1 MGGDLPAS
9 MSAPLRIAVLGCG
22 YVGAEFARQ
31 ARAAGHDVLG
41 VVRSIDSRDRLRAE
55 GLAAEAF
62 DLFAGDWS
70 ALPAAFDV
78 VVYAASTGGGGP
90 EAYALAYDV
99 GVKRALAWA
108 AAVGAQTF
116 VFTSSTGVYRQDD
129 GRIVDEESVVGGA
142 PTADAILGG
151 ERAVLNSG
159 FAKARVLRFGGL
171 YGPGRHHLVDQLR
184 RGEHVIGGRVDHYIN
199 YLHRDDAASALLA
212 ALVAGPDGARVY
224 NVGDGCP
231 VTKEALARWI
241 AKRLGQPAPVFD
253 PSASAGPRVAKG
265 GRTQPSRIVAT
276 GRIRAELGWKPALA
290 DVFAG
295 LAPFLG

>member
-1 MGGDLPAS
+1 
-9 MSAPLRIAVLGCG
+9 MSAPLKIAVLGCG

-31 ARAAGHDVLG
+31 AHAAGHDVLG
-41 VVRSIDSRDRLRAE
+41 VVRSEASRDKLRA
-55 GLAAEAF
+55 GRLVAEAF
-62 DLFAGDWS
+62 DIQAGDWS
-70 ALPAAFDV
+70 VLPARFDA
-78 VVYAASTGGGGP
+78 VVYAASTSGGGP

-108 AAVGAQTF
+108 RAVGAHSF

-129 GRIVDEESVVGGA
+129 GGVVDEASPVGGA

-151 ERAVLNSG
+151 ERAVLASG

-184 RGEHVIGGRVDHYIN
+184 RGDNVIGGRVDHFIN
-199 YLHRDDAASALLA
+199 YLHRDDAASSILA
-212 ALVAGPDGARVY
+212 SVVGGPVGARVY
-224 NVGDGCP
+224 NVGDGKP

-241 AKRLGQPAPVFD
+241 AQRLGVAEPIFD
-253 PSASAGPRVAKG
+253 PSAPAGPRVAKG
-265 GRTQPSRIVAT
+265 GRTQPNRIVAT
-276 GRIRAELGWKPALA
+276 GLIRSELPWNPRYS

-295 LAPFLG
+295 LSELF

>member
-1 MGGDLPAS
+1 
-9 MSAPLRIAVLGCG
+9 MSAALKIAVLGCG

-31 ARAAGHDVLG
+31 AQAAGHAVLG
-41 VVRSIDSRDRLRAE
+41 VVRSEASRDKLRAA
-55 GLAAEAF
+55 GLTAEAF
-62 DLFAGDWS
+62 DLQSGDW
-70 ALPAAFDV
+70 AQLPKRFDA

-108 AAVGAQTF
+108 RDVGAQAF

-129 GRIVDEESVVGGA
+129 GGLVDEGSPVGGA

-151 ERAVLNSG
+151 ERAVLASG

-184 RGEHVIGGRVDHYIN
+184 RGDRVIGGRVDHFIN
-199 YLHRDDAASALLA
+199 YLHRDDAASSVLA
-212 ALVAGPDGARVY
+212 SLVGGPAGARVY
-224 NVGDGCP
+224 NVGDGQP

-241 AKRLGQPAPVFD
+241 ARRLGQPEPVFD
-253 PSASAGPRVAKG
+253 PSAPAGPRVAKG
-265 GRTQPSRIVAT
+265 GRTQPNRIVAT
-276 GRIRAELGWKPALA
+276 GLIRAELGWKPRFT

-295 LAPFLG
+295 LSGLC

>member
-1 MGGDLPAS
+1 MK
-9 MSAPLRIAVLGCG
+9 IAVLGCG

-31 ARAAGHDVLG
+31 AKAAGHEVLG
-41 VVRSIDSRDRLRAE
+41 VVRSEASRDKLRAE

-62 DLFAGDWS
+62 DLYAGDW
-70 ALPAAFDV
+70 ALLPKQFDAV
-78 VVYAASTGGGGP
+78 LYAASTGGGGP

-108 AAVGAQTF
+108 RDVGAQAF

-129 GRIVDEESVVGGA
+129 GTLVDEESVVGGA

-151 ERAVLNSG
+151 ERAVLSSG
-159 FAKARVLRFGGL
+159 FGKARVLRFGGL

-184 RGEHVIGGRVDHYIN
+184 RGERVIGGRVDHYIN
-199 YLHRDDAASALLA
+199 YLHRDDAASSVLA
-212 ALVAGPDGARVY
+212 ALGGGPAGARVY

-241 AKRLGQPAPVFD
+241 AERLGQSAPVFD
-253 PSASAGPRVAKG
+253 PSAPAGPRVAKG

-276 GRIRAELGWKPALA
+276 GRIRAELGWKPAFA

>member
-1 MGGDLPAS
+1 MK
-9 MSAPLRIAVLGCG
+9 IAVLGCG

-31 ARAAGHDVLG
+31 AKAAGHEVLG
-41 VVRSIDSRDRLRAE
+41 VVRSEASRDKLRAE
-55 GLAAEAF
+55 GLVAEAF
-62 DLFAGDWS
+62 DLYAGDW
-70 ALPAAFDV
+70 ARLPKQFDA

-108 AAVGAQTF
+108 RGVRAQAF
-116 VFTSSTGVYRQDD
+116 AFTSSTGVYRQDD
-129 GRIVDEESVVGGA
+129 GTLVDEESVVGGA

-151 ERAVLNSG
+151 ERAVLSSG
-159 FAKARVLRFGGL
+159 FTKARVLRFGGL
-171 YGPGRHHLVDQLR
+171 YGPGRHHMVDQLR
-184 RGEHVIGGRVDHYIN
+184 RGESVIGGRVDHYIN
-199 YLHRDDAASALLA
+199 YLHRDDAASSVLA
-212 ALVAGPDGARVY
+212 ALVGGPAGARVY

-241 AKRLGQPAPVFD
+241 AERLGQSAPVFD
-253 PSASAGPRVAKG
+253 PSAPAGPRVAKG

-276 GRIRAELGWKPALA
+276 GRIRAELGWKPAFA

>member
-1 MGGDLPAS
+1 MK
-9 MSAPLRIAVLGCG
+9 IVVLGCG

-31 ARAAGHDVLG
+31 AKAAGHEVLG
-41 VVRSIDSRDRLRAE
+41 VVRSEASRDKLRAE

-62 DLFAGDWS
+62 DLYAGDW
-70 ALPAAFDV
+70 ALLPKRFDA

-108 AAVGAQTF
+108 RDVGAQAF

-129 GRIVDEESVVGGA
+129 GTLVDEESVVGGA

-151 ERAVLNSG
+151 ERAVLSSG

-184 RGEHVIGGRVDHYIN
+184 RGENVIGGRVDHYIN
-199 YLHRDDAASALLA
+199 YLHRDDAASSVLA
-212 ALVAGPDGARVY
+212 ALVGGPAGARVY

-241 AKRLGQPAPVFD
+241 AERLGQSAPVFD
-253 PSASAGPRVAKG
+253 PSAPAGPRVAKG

-276 GRIRAELGWKPALA
+276 GRIRAELGWKPAFA

-295 LAPFLG
+295 LAPFVG

>member
-1 MGGDLPAS
+1 
-9 MSAPLRIAVLGCG
+9 MSVPLKIAVLGCG

-41 VVRSIDSRDRLRAE
+41 VVRSEASRDKLRAE

-62 DLFAGDWS
+62 DLQTGDWS
-70 ALPAAFDV
+70 VLPARFDA

-108 AAVGAQTF
+108 RAVGAHGF

-129 GRIVDEESVVGGA
+129 GGVVDEASPVGGA

-151 ERAVLNSG
+151 ERAVLASG

-184 RGEHVIGGRVDHYIN
+184 RGDIVIGGRVDHFIN
-199 YLHRDDAASALLA
+199 YLHRDDAASSILA
-212 ALVAGPDGARVY
+212 SIVGGPVGARVY
-224 NVGDGCP
+224 NVGDGKP
-231 VTKEALARWI
+231 VTKAALARWI
-241 AKRLGQPAPVFD
+241 AQRLGGAEPIFDASAP
-253 PSASAGPRVAKG
+253 AGPRVAKG
-265 GRTQPSRIVAT
+265 GRTQPNRIVAT
-276 GRIRAELGWKPALA
+276 GLIRAELAWNPRYS

-295 LAPFLG
+295 LAELF

>member
-1 MGGDLPAS
+1 MK
-9 MSAPLRIAVLGCG
+9 IAVLGCG

-31 ARAAGHDVLG
+31 AEAAGHEVLG
-41 VVRSIDSRDRLRAE
+41 VVRSEASRDKLRAE
-55 GLAAEAF
+55 GLAAEAL
-62 DLFAGDWS
+62 DLYAGDWS
-70 ALPAAFDV
+70 LLPGPFDA

-108 AAVGAQTF
+108 RDVGAKAF

-129 GRIVDEESVVGGA
+129 GRLVDEESVVGGA

-151 ERAVLNSG
+151 ERAVLSSG

-171 YGPGRHHLVDQLR
+171 YGPGRHHMVDQLR
-184 RGEHVIGGRVDHYIN
+184 RGDSVIGGRVDHYIN
-199 YLHRDDAASALLA
+199 YLHRDDAASSVLA
-212 ALVAGPDGARVY
+212 ALVGGPAGARVY

-241 AKRLGQPAPVFD
+241 AARLGRPAPVFD
-253 PSASAGPRVAKG
+253 PSAPAGPRVAKG

-276 GRIRAELGWKPALA
+276 GRIRAELGWSPVFI

-295 LAPFLG
+295 LIPFLG

>member
-1 MGGDLPAS
+1 MK
-9 MSAPLRIAVLGCG
+9 IAVLGCG

-31 ARAAGHDVLG
+31 AKAAGHEVLG
-41 VVRSIDSRDRLRAE
+41 IVRSEASRDKLRAE
-55 GLAAEAF
+55 GLVAEAF
-62 DLFAGDWS
+62 DLYAGDW
-70 ALPAAFDV
+70 ARLPKQFDA

-108 AAVGAQTF
+108 RGVGAQAF
-116 VFTSSTGVYRQDD
+116 AFTSSTGVYRQDD
-129 GRIVDEESVVGGA
+129 GTLVDEESVVGGA

-151 ERAVLNSG
+151 ERAVLASG

-184 RGEHVIGGRVDHYIN
+184 RGENVIGGRVDHYIN
-199 YLHRDDAASALLA
+199 YLHRDDAASSVLA
-212 ALVAGPDGARVY
+212 ALVGGPAGARVY

-241 AKRLGQPAPVFD
+241 AERLGQSAPVFD
-253 PSASAGPRVAKG
+253 PSAPAGPRVAKG

-276 GRIRAELGWKPALA
+276 GRIRAELGWKPAFA

>member
-1 MGGDLPAS
+1 MK
-9 MSAPLRIAVLGCG
+9 IAVLGCG

-31 ARAAGHDVLG
+31 AKAAGHEVLG
-41 VVRSIDSRDRLRAE
+41 VVRSEASRDKLRAE

-62 DLFAGDWS
+62 DLYAGDW
-70 ALPAAFDV
+70 ALLPKQFDA

-108 AAVGAQTF
+108 RGVGAQAF

-129 GRIVDEESVVGGA
+129 GTLVDEESVVGGA

-151 ERAVLNSG
+151 ERAVLSSG
-159 FAKARVLRFGGL
+159 FGKARVLRFGGL

-184 RGEHVIGGRVDHYIN
+184 RGERVIGGRVDHYIN
-199 YLHRDDAASALLA
+199 YLHRDDAASSVLA
-212 ALVAGPDGARVY
+212 ALGGGPAGARVY

-241 AKRLGQPAPVFD
+241 AERLGQSAPVFD
-253 PSASAGPRVAKG
+253 PSAPAGPRVAKG

-276 GRIRAELGWKPALA
+276 GRIRAELGWKPAFA

>member
-1 MGGDLPAS
+1 MK
-9 MSAPLRIAVLGCG
+9 IAVLGCG

-31 ARAAGHDVLG
+31 AKAAGHEVLG
-41 VVRSIDSRDRLRAE
+41 VVRSEASRDKLRAE
-55 GLAAEAF
+55 GLVAEAF
-62 DLFAGDWS
+62 DLYAGDW
-70 ALPAAFDV
+70 ALLPKQFDA

-108 AAVGAQTF
+108 RGVGAQAF
-116 VFTSSTGVYRQDD
+116 AFTSSTGVYRQDD
-129 GRIVDEESVVGGA
+129 GSLVDEESVVGGA

-151 ERAVLNSG
+151 ERAVLTSG

-171 YGPGRHHLVDQLR
+171 YGPGRHHMVDQLR
-184 RGEHVIGGRVDHYIN
+184 RGENVIGGRVDHYIN
-199 YLHRDDAASALLA
+199 YLHRDDAASSVHA
-212 ALVAGPDGARVY
+212 ALVGGPAGARVY

-241 AKRLGQPAPVFD
+241 AERLGQSAPVFD
-253 PSASAGPRVAKG
+253 PSAPAGPRVAKG

-276 GRIRAELGWKPALA
+276 GRIRAELGWKPAFA

-295 LAPFLG
+295 LAPFVG

>member
-1 MGGDLPAS
+1 
-9 MSAPLRIAVLGCG
+9 MSAPLKIAVLGCG

-41 VVRSIDSRDRLRAE
+41 VVRSEASRDKLRAE

-62 DLFAGDWS
+62 DLQTGDWS
-70 ALPAAFDV
+70 VLPARFDA

-108 AAVGAQTF
+108 RAVGAHGF

-129 GRIVDEESVVGGA
+129 GGVVDEASPVGGA

-151 ERAVLNSG
+151 ERAVLASG

-184 RGEHVIGGRVDHYIN
+184 RGDIVIGGRVDHFIN
-199 YLHRDDAASALLA
+199 YLHRDDAASSILA
-212 ALVAGPDGARVY
+212 SVVGGPVGARVY
-224 NVGDGCP
+224 NVGDGKP
-231 VTKEALARWI
+231 VTKAALARWI
-241 AKRLGQPAPVFD
+241 AQRLGGAEPIFDASAP
-253 PSASAGPRVAKG
+253 AGPRVAKG
-265 GRTQPSRIVAT
+265 GRTQPNRIVAT
-276 GRIRAELGWKPALA
+276 GLIRAELAWNPRYS

-295 LAPFLG
+295 LAELF

>member
-1 MGGDLPAS
+1 MK
-9 MSAPLRIAVLGCG
+9 IAVLGCG

-31 ARAAGHDVLG
+31 AKAAGHDLLG
-41 VVRSIDSRDRLRAE
+41 VVRSEASRDKLRGE
-55 GLAAEAF
+55 GIAAEAF
-62 DLFAGDWS
+62 DLYAGDW
-70 ALPAAFDV
+70 ALLPNQFDA

-99 GVKRALAWA
+99 GVRRALAWA
-108 AAVGAQTF
+108 REVGAQAF

-151 ERAVLNSG
+151 ERAVLSSG

-171 YGPGRHHLVDQLR
+171 YGPGRHHMVDQLR
-184 RGEHVIGGRVDHYIN
+184 RGDHVIGGRVDHYIN
-199 YLHRDDAASALLA
+199 YLHRDDAASSVLA
-212 ALVAGPDGARVY
+212 AIIAGPAGARVY
-224 NVGDGCP
+224 NVGDGYP

-241 AKRLGQPAPVFD
+241 AERLGQSAPIFD
-253 PSASAGPRVAKG
+253 SSAPAGPRVAKG

-276 GRIRAELGWKPALA
+276 GRIRSELSWKPVFA

-295 LAPFLG
+295 LAAFLG

>member
-1 MGGDLPAS
+1 MK
-9 MSAPLRIAVLGCG
+9 IAVLGCG

-31 ARAAGHDVLG
+31 AKAAGHEVLG
-41 VVRSIDSRDRLRAE
+41 VVRSEASRDKLRAE

-62 DLFAGDWS
+62 DLYAGDW
-70 ALPAAFDV
+70 AMLPKQFDA

-108 AAVGAQTF
+108 RGVGAEAF
-116 VFTSSTGVYRQDD
+116 AFTSSTGVYRQDD
-129 GRIVDEESVVGGA
+129 GTLVDEESIVGGA

-151 ERAVLNSG
+151 ERAVLSSG
-159 FAKARVLRFGGL
+159 FTKARVLRFGGL
-171 YGPGRHHLVDQLR
+171 YGPGRHHMVDQLR
-184 RGEHVIGGRVDHYIN
+184 RGESVIGGRVDHYIN
-199 YLHRDDAASALLA
+199 YLHRDDAASSVLA
-212 ALVAGPDGARVY
+212 ALVGGPAGARVY

-241 AKRLGQPAPVFD
+241 AERLGQSAPVFD
-253 PSASAGPRVAKG
+253 PSAPAGPRVAKG
-265 GRTQPSRIVAT
+265 GRTRPSRIVAT
-276 GRIRAELGWKPALA
+276 GRIRAELGWKPAFA

>member
-1 MGGDLPAS
+1 

-199 YLHRDDAASALLA
+199 YLHLDDAASALLA

-253 PSASAGPRVAKG
+253 PSAPAGPRVAKG
-265 GRTQPSRIVAT
+265 GRTQPSRLVAT
-276 GRIRAELGWKPALA
+276 GRIRAELAWKPALA

>member
-1 MGGDLPAS
+1 MK
-9 MSAPLRIAVLGCG
+9 IAILGCG

-41 VVRSIDSRDRLRAE
+41 VVRSEASRDKLRGE
-55 GLAAEAF
+55 GIAAEAF
-62 DLFAGDWS
+62 DLYAGDW
-70 ALPAAFDV
+70 ALLPKQFDA

-108 AAVGAQTF
+108 AAVGAQAF

-151 ERAVLNSG
+151 ERAVLDSG

-171 YGPGRHHLVDQLR
+171 YGPGRHHMVDQLR
-184 RGEHVIGGRVDHYIN
+184 RGDNVIGGRVDHYIN
-199 YLHRDDAASALLA
+199 YLHRDDAASSILA
-212 ALVAGPDGARVY
+212 AVVGGPAAARVY
-224 NVGDGCP
+224 NVGDGHP

-241 AKRLGQPAPVFD
+241 AERLGQSAPVFD
-253 PSASAGPRVAKG
+253 PSAPAGPRVAKG

-276 GRIRAELGWKPALA
+276 GRIRSELGWKPAFS

-295 LAPFLG
+295 LASFLG

>member
-1 MGGDLPAS
+1 
-9 MSAPLRIAVLGCG
+9 MSAPLKIAVLGCG

-31 ARAAGHDVLG
+31 ARAAGHEVLG
-41 VVRSIDSRDRLRAE
+41 VVRSEGSRDKLRAE

-62 DLFAGDWS
+62 DLYSGDW
-70 ALPAAFDV
+70 ALLPGRFDA

-90 EAYALAYDV
+90 EAYALAYDT
-99 GVKRALAWA
+99 GVRRALAWA
-108 AAVGAQTF
+108 RDVGSQNF

-129 GRIVDEESVVGGA
+129 GRIVDEDSVVGGA

-151 ERAVLNSG
+151 ERAVLSSG
-159 FAKARVLRFGGL
+159 LANARVLRFGGL

-184 RGEHVIGGRVDHYIN
+184 RGENVIGGRVDHYIN
-199 YLHRDDAASALLA
+199 YLHRDDAASAVLA
-212 ALVAGPDGARVY
+212 ALVGGPVGARVY
-224 NVGDGCP
+224 NVADGRP
-231 VTKEALARWI
+231 VTKESLARWI
-241 AKRLGQPAPVFD
+241 AERLGQGAPVFD
-253 PSASAGPRVAKG
+253 PKAPAGPRVAKG

-276 GRIRAELGWKPALA
+276 GRIRTELGWKPAFA

>member
-1 MGGDLPAS
+1 
-9 MSAPLRIAVLGCG
+9 MSAPLKIAVLGCG

-41 VVRSIDSRDRLRAE
+41 VVRSEASRDKLRAE

-62 DLFAGDWS
+62 DLQTGDWS
-70 ALPAAFDV
+70 VLPARFDA

-108 AAVGAQTF
+108 RAVGAHGF

-129 GRIVDEESVVGGA
+129 GGVVDEASPVGGA

-151 ERAVLNSG
+151 ERAVLASG

-184 RGEHVIGGRVDHYIN
+184 RGDIVIGGRVDHFIN
-199 YLHRDDAASALLA
+199 YLHRDDAASSILA
-212 ALVAGPDGARVY
+212 SIVGGPVGARVY
-224 NVGDGCP
+224 NVGDGKP
-231 VTKEALARWI
+231 VTKAALARWI
-241 AKRLGQPAPVFD
+241 AQRLGGAEPIFDASAP
-253 PSASAGPRVAKG
+253 AGPRVAKG
-265 GRTQPSRIVAT
+265 GRTQPNRIVAT
-276 GRIRAELGWKPALA
+276 GLIRAELAWNPRYS

-295 LAPFLG
+295 LAELF

>member
-1 MGGDLPAS
+1 MK
-9 MSAPLRIAVLGCG
+9 IAVLGCG

-31 ARAAGHDVLG
+31 AKAAGHEVLG
-41 VVRSIDSRDRLRAE
+41 VVRSEASRDKLRAE
-55 GLAAEAF
+55 GLVAEAF
-62 DLFAGDWS
+62 DLYAGDW
-70 ALPAAFDV
+70 ARLPKQFDA

-108 AAVGAQTF
+108 RGVGAQAF
-116 VFTSSTGVYRQDD
+116 AFTSSTGVYRQDD
-129 GRIVDEESVVGGA
+129 GTLVDEVSVVGGA

-151 ERAVLNSG
+151 ERAVLSSG
-159 FAKARVLRFGGL
+159 FTKARVLRFGGL
-171 YGPGRHHLVDQLR
+171 YGPGRHHMVDQLR
-184 RGEHVIGGRVDHYIN
+184 RGESVIGGRVDHYIN
-199 YLHRDDAASALLA
+199 YLHRDDAASSVLA
-212 ALVAGPDGARVY
+212 ALVGGPVGARVY

-241 AKRLGQPAPVFD
+241 AERLGQSAPVFD
-253 PSASAGPRVAKG
+253 PSAPAGPRVAKG

-276 GRIRAELGWKPALA
+276 GRIRAELGWKPAFA

>member
-1 MGGDLPAS
+1 MK
-9 MSAPLRIAVLGCG
+9 IAILGCG

-31 ARAAGHDVLG
+31 AKAAGHEVLG
-41 VVRSIDSRDRLRAE
+41 VVRSETSRDKLRAE

-62 DLFAGDWS
+62 DLYAGDW
-70 ALPAAFDV
+70 ALLPKRVDA

-90 EAYALAYDV
+90 EAYALAYDI

-108 AAVGAQTF
+108 REAGAQAF

-129 GRIVDEESVVGGA
+129 GRIVDEDSVVGGA

-151 ERAVLNSG
+151 ERAVLSSG

-171 YGPGRHHLVDQLR
+171 YGPGRHHMVDQLR
-184 RGEHVIGGRVDHYIN
+184 RGENVIGGRVDHYIN
-199 YLHRDDAASALLA
+199 YLHRDDAASSVLA
-212 ALVAGPDGARVY
+212 ALVAGPIGARVY
-224 NVGDGCP
+224 NVGDGRP

-241 AKRLGQPAPVFD
+241 AERLGQSAPVFD
-253 PSASAGPRVAKG
+253 PSAPAGPRVAKG

-276 GRIRAELGWKPALA
+276 GRIREELGWKPVFPN
-290 DVFAG
+290 VFAG
-295 LAPFLG
+295 LSPFLG

>member
-1 MGGDLPAS
+1 MGGLLPAQV
-9 MSAPLRIAVLGCG
+9 SASLKIAVLGCG

-41 VVRSIDSRDRLRAE
+41 VVRSEASRDKLRSE
-55 GLAAEAF
+55 GISAEAF
-62 DLFAGDWS
+62 DLQAGDW
-70 ALPAAFDV
+70 AWLPSQFDA

-108 AAVGAQTF
+108 KDVGASCF
-116 VFTSSTGVYRQDD
+116 IFTSSTGVYRQDD
-129 GRIVDEESVVGGA
+129 GGKVDETSLVGGA

-151 ERAVLNSG
+151 EHAVLSSG

-184 RGEHVIGGRVDHYIN
+184 RGDNVVGGRVDHFIN
-199 YLHRDDAASALLA
+199 YLHRDDAASSVLA
-212 ALVAGPDGARVY
+212 AIIGGPEGACVY
-224 NVGDGCP
+224 NVCDGKP

-241 AKRLGQPAPVFD
+241 AARLGQPVPVFD
-253 PSASAGPRVAKG
+253 PAAPAGPRVAKG
-265 GRTQPSRIVAT
+265 GRTQPNRFVLT
-276 GRIRAELGWKPALA
+276 GRIAVELAWKPRFP

-295 LAPFLG
+295 LSELF

>member
-1 MGGDLPAS
+1 MKV
-9 MSAPLRIAVLGCG
+9 AVLGCG

-31 ARAAGHDVLG
+31 AKAVGHDVLG
-41 VVRSIDSRDRLRAE
+41 VVRSEASRDKLRAE
-55 GLAAEAF
+55 GIGAEAF
-62 DLFAGDWS
+62 DLYAGDW
-70 ALPAAFDV
+70 ALLPKSFDA

-108 AAVGAQTF
+108 REVGAQAF

-142 PTADAILGG
+142 PPADAILGG
-151 ERAVLNSG
+151 ERAVLSSG

-184 RGEHVIGGRVDHYIN
+184 RGDRVIGGRVDHYIN
-199 YLHRDDAASALLA
+199 YLHRDDAASSVLA
-212 ALVAGPDGARVY
+212 AVVAGPAGARVY
-224 NVGDGCP
+224 NVCDGNP
-231 VTKEALARWI
+231 LTKEALARWI
-241 AKRLGQPAPVFD
+241 AEKLGQPAPVFD
-253 PSASAGPRVAKG
+253 PAAPAGPRVAKG

-276 GRIRAELGWKPALA
+276 GRIRAELAWNPAFA

-295 LAPFLG
+295 LTPFLG